1 MGKVN
6 YGLFVL
12 IMFSLLL
19 VGCIG
24 AESDSIPM
32 QEQIRL
38 RIESISKVGK
48 LSGHHISGHK
58 NRIQDI
64 TVENGEAVLKL
75 IASPDFNADGV
86 LSLAIDRSALIFK
99 ALFQEERF
107 ATLNEVLIEWCYPV
121 TNIKGHASL
130 YPLVVIKLSRTT
142 ATTINWANFTTANL
156 VSIADHYWENLNT
169 EELVQ

>member
-58 NRIQDI
+58 NRVQDI

-107 ATLNEVLIEWCYPV
+107 ATLN
-121 TNIKGHASL
+121 
-130 YPLVVIKLSRTT
+130 
-142 ATTINWANFTTANL
+142 
-156 VSIADHYWENLNT
+156 
-169 EELVQ
+169 